1 MLSSD
6 KNVETIAQL
15 IEVLKHYLGLQTEYL
30 KLDVID
36 KVVRLMKAATLA
48 LIFILIIVAV
58 VMYFSFALAF
68 WLSNFMGMTKAFLI
82 VGAVH
87 LLIFIL
93 FVIFRK
99 PWIEKPLVHF
109 LAGLLLTLT
118 SKLCFPLKS
127 ILPKN
132 SVPLKR
138 SVSARKS

>member
-36 KVVRLMKAATLA
+36 KVVRLMKAGAPGLFA
-48 LIFILIIVAV
+48 LLIIVAV

-109 LAGLLLTLT
+109 LAGLLL
-118 SKLCFPLKS
+118 SK
-127 ILPKN
+127 
-132 SVPLKR
+132 
-138 SVSARKS
+138 